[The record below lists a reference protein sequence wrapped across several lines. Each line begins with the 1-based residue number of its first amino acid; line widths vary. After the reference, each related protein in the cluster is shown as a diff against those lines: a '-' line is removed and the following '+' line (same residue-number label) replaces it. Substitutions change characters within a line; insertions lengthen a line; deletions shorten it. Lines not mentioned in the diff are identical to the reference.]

1 MLRLAVLAS
10 GGGTTLQNLLNRIES
25 GSLPA
30 KVELVIS
37 ENSEAYALERGRRA
51 GVEVEIIP
59 YSTGSPGRFSE
70 RAFGSCRRRGIEL
83 VVLAGFLKLLE
94 IPEDYVGRVINV
106 HPALIPA
113 FCGHG
118 YYGRR
123 VHQAVLD
130 YGAKVTGCTVHF
142 CDNEYDH
149 GPIVLQRT
157 VAVEEGDTAD
167 SLAARVQEAER
178 EALPEAIW
186 WIAEGRVEITG
197 RRVHVRPERGDK
209 EQETGNREQ

>member
-1 MLRLAVLAS
+1 MALRLAVFAS

-30 KVELVIS
+30 MVELVIS
-37 ENSEAYALERGRRA
+37 ENPDAYALERASRA
-51 GVEVEIIP
+51 GIDVEVVP
-59 YSTGSPGRFSE
+59 YVPGDPSRFSE
-70 RAFGSCRRRGIEL
+70 RAFGACRRQGVEL

-94 IPEDYVGRVINV
+94 IPADFVGRVINV

-113 FCGHG
+113 FCGQG

-123 VHQAVLD
+123 VHQAVLEA
-130 YGAKVTGCTVHF
+130 GVKVTGCTVHF

-149 GPIVLQRT
+149 GPIVLQRA
-157 VAVEEGDTAD
+157 VVVEEGDTAD

-178 EALPEAIW
+178 EALPEAICL
-186 WIAEGRVEITG
+186 IANGRVEIVG
-197 RRVHVRPERGDK
+197 RRARVQPERTSRGRT
-209 EQETGNREQ
+209 E